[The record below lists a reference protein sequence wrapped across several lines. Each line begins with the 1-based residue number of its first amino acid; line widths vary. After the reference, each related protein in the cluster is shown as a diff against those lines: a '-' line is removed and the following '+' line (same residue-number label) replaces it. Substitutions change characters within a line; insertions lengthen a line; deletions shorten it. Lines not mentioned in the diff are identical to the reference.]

1 MKKIILFATI
11 LLGIGANSYGIENE
25 KIDLSD
31 VNKTFLKEMT
41 SFYGGY
47 DEIYSEGI
55 NEENIMFILNETDYN
70 DENPLKF
77 DFDKLKDGQIIEM
90 KLDEVIE
97 LDKISNLNKLKVIG
111 KTHKNSVVH
120 YKKDRG
126 KLIIDFSSVGEYKV
140 VFTDKKQ
147 KTKIITF
154 RKKEKFMPSFDNLD
168 ENIEK
173 SYGDNDVDY
182 LNNNLIILKTFYPD
196 SDKIKTVLFYAL
208 ELNEKNKKYENVRK
222 ISETLVSNFELDD
235 KKKSEIIESYL
246 MALKKLNEI
255 DEYLNFLEKLSDYDD
270 EYKSR
275 YLNESIEYKNY
286 NHKALELAKESVE
299 LNPTSKVKE
308 YLGDYYYQL
317 KNYKMA
323 IYYYELDNNITKL
336 ATVYLEIGDKA
347 SFERLKSNATKNQMK
362 ELHMIEDRYLDS
374 QKIEE
379 YIGTAER
386 YIKEGRLQEAEL
398 YYLRILKTNV
408 SYELKNDIYYKLAD
422 VYYKLEEF
430 ELGKKYLSKIDS
442 KALNKEYLGD
452 YYYLGGM
459 IYYNLKEYNKSAN
472 YFSVLSKKFPNTPLS
487 NRGKIY
493 LLKIKKLQK

>member
-11 LLGIGANSYGIENE
+11 LLGIGANSYGVNSK

-47 DEIYSEGI
+47 DEIYLDGI
-55 NEENIMFILNETDYN
+55 NKENIMFILNETDYDDTN
-70 DENPLKF
+70 LLKF
-77 DFDKLKDGQIIEM
+77 DFTKLTDGQIIDI

-111 KTHKNSVVH
+111 KTHKNSIVH
-120 YKKDRG
+120 YKKEKT
-126 KLIIDFSSVGEYKV
+126 KLIIEFSSVGEYKI

-154 RKKEKFMPSFDNLD
+154 RKIEKFMPSFDNLD
-168 ENIEK
+168 ENIEN
-173 SYGDNDVDY
+173 SYNNNDVNF
-182 LNNNLIILKTFYPD
+182 LNDNLIILKTFYPD

-208 ELNEKNKKYENVRK
+208 ELNEKNKNYENVRK
-222 ISETLVSNFELDD
+222 ISETLVRNFELDE
-235 KKKSEIIESYL
+235 KKKREIIESYL
-246 MALKKLNEI
+246 TALEKLNEI
-255 DEYLNFLEKLSDYDD
+255 DKYLNFLEKLSDYDD

-275 YLNESIEYKNY
+275 YLNASIEYKNY
-286 NHKALELAKESVE
+286 NHKAIELAKESVE
-299 LNPTSKVKE
+299 LRPTSKVKE

-323 IYYYELDNNITKL
+323 IYYYESDNNITKL
-336 ATVYLEIGDKA
+336 ALIYLEIGDKK
-347 SFERLKSNATKNQMK
+347 SFEKLKSNATKSQMK
-362 ELHMIEDRYLDS
+362 ELQMIEARHLDS

-398 YYLRILKTNV
+398 YYLRILKTNI

-422 VYYKLEEF
+422 VYYKLDEF

-442 KALNKEYLGD
+442 KALNEDYLGD

-459 IYYNLKEYNKSAN
+459 IYYNLKEYHESSN
-472 YFSVLSKKFPNTPLS
+472 YFSALSKKFPNTPLS

-493 LLKIKKLQK
+493 LLKIKELQK